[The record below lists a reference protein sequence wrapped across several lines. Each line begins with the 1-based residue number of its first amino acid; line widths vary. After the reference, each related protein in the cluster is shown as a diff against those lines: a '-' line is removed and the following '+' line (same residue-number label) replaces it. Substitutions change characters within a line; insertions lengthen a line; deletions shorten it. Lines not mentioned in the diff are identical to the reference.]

1 MPRGASTEELRAFWA
16 AKHRWRSQHQPRPAL
31 SGPVAESCAPPCP
44 GCLQVNDACVAL
56 LLTVS
61 PVRTTQYLQ
70 PKTQGMQS
78 VDKRLRYYRRSLA
91 QWNADDA
98 TVHAVVVVSSGRDT
112 VGGPCGPELGQLSRL
127 ELVTFEHSRQL
138 EQRYCGNVTEFM
150 GEHELVAIAVAMRHS
165 KRINARRTTHVLKL
179 TGRYYVP
186 RLPAHLRLLH
196 RGTDVIR
203 QGGRIGQCMVMG
215 CKRGSVCR
223 QLWECPYE
231 FFGHCEA
238 TQARRMNES
247 RFDQTSL
254 LLPWMPVLY
263 TATGSGNEAVAEIEG
278 GGASGNQLSR
288 QLLGKAMNASVD
300 FLEDL
305 RRVRRVSRAQYRRR
319 AHG

>member
-1 MPRGASTEELRAFWA
+1 MPRGVSADELRAFWA
-16 AKHRWRSQHQPRPAL
+16 AKYRWRSQHERREAV
-31 SGPVAESCAPPCP
+31 SGPVAESCAPSGPV
-44 GCLQVNDACVAL
+44 CLQINDACVVL

-70 PKTQGMQS
+70 PKTQGIQ
-78 VDKRLRYYRRSLA
+78 DIDQRLAWYRRSLA
-91 QWNADDA
+91 QWNSDDA
-98 TVHAVVVVSSGRDT
+98 TAHAVVVVSSARDAI
-112 VGGPCGPELGQLSRL
+112 GGPCGPELGRLTRL
-127 ELVTFEHSRQL
+127 ELVAFEHSRPL

-165 KRINARRTTHVLKL
+165 KRINAHRTTHVLKL

-186 RLPAHLRLLH
+186 HLPSHLRLLH
-196 RGTDVIR
+196 RGTQVIR

-223 QLWECPYE
+223 QLWACPYE
-231 FFGHCEA
+231 WFGHCEA
-238 TQARRMNES
+238 TQARRMNAS
-247 RFDQTSL
+247 RFAQTSL

-263 TATGSGNEAVAEIEG
+263 TATGTGNEAVAEIEG
-278 GGASGNQLSR
+278 GGASGTQLSR
-288 QLLGKAMNASVD
+288 QLVGKAMNASVD

-319 AHG
+319 QHG